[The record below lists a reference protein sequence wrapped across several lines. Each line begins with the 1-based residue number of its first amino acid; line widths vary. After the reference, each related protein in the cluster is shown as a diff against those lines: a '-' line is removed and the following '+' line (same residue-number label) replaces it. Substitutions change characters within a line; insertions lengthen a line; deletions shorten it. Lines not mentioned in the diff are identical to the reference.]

1 MAIKQW
7 IVSGVI
13 VTAATFAATASAQ
26 TADMYTIEY
35 VQANLVKGQTTK
47 QQVLQAFGEPTSKK
61 AKLTSS
67 GGASE
72 TFVYMKNAPK
82 KASTGKGRFGSML
95 NSVTGAASSA
105 ARLAGGAI
113 PGGAFAAAALAQHS
127 VNAVDTA
134 SAIAGQQAEVAADGA
149 STLVIQL
156 QEGVVSSFAME

>member
-7 IVSGVI
+7 IVCGVI

-82 KASTGKGRFGSML
+82 KAAKGKGGFGSMVGSL
-95 NSVTGAASSA
+95 RGVATNA
-105 ARLAGGAI
+105 ARLAGGAL
-113 PGGAFAAAALAQHS
+113 PGGAYAVSNLAQHAA
-127 VNAVDTA
+127 NAVDTA